1 MTSTLVIYTTKYGT
15 TETYAKQIATALKA
29 DLKEIANVEAH
40 DLIFYDTV
48 IFGAPIYLG
57 KPYHYEK
64 VLDVIRLYP
73 PHLFLTF
80 LVGASHP
87 TEEELKIIKHLIPVQ
102 DDHLFYFPGKLNYQ
116 TLTLKDKLLMQGL
129 KLWIKGQAN
138 KTKDQQGILESFNHP
153 IDLSNPTYT
162 TPLINCVTEN
172 ALK

>member
-48 IFGAPIYLG
+48 IFGAPLYLG

-87 TEEELKIIKHLIPVQ
+87 TEEELKLIKHLLPVQ
-102 DDHLFYFPGKLNYQ
+102 DDHLFYFPGRLDYQ
-116 TLTLKDKLLMQGL
+116 TLTLKDKFLMQGL
-129 KLWIKGQAN
+129 KLWIKGHSK
-138 KTKDQQGILESFNHP
+138 KTADEEGILESFKHP
-153 IDLSNPTYT
+153 VDLSQESYT
-162 TPLINCVTEN
+162 QPLINFVNEN
-172 ALK
+172 ALN